1 MEMGPL
7 PVYPDSSV
15 AHDGDRLP
23 AFDRI
28 ARVHPDGTQV
38 SVQAVVTGAVPA
50 VLDHDVFPIVRVTGH
65 DIGVHDFSVAN
76 GTDFIERLAVS
87 IAMQGAN
94 IDSFV
99 KACVND
105 ATRCVGGIAHKAVF
119 AALPWHRFHPFVIAF
134 HVLVKGRTG
143 AREQSGIIRRQ
154 NKIESVISSGL
165 SPYRD

>member
-15 AHDGDRLP
+15 AHDGDRLA

-50 VLDHDVFPIVRVTGH
+50 VLDHNVFPIVRVAGH
-65 DIGVHDFSVAN
+65 EINVRDFPIGN
-76 GTDFIERLAVS
+76 GADFIERLAVF
-87 IAMQGAN
+87 IAMHGAN

-99 KACVND
+99 KARVND
-105 ATRCVGGIAHKAVF
+105 TTRCVGGITHKAVF
-119 AALPWHRFHPFVIAF
+119 AALP
-134 HVLVKGRTG
+134 
-143 AREQSGIIRRQ
+143 
-154 NKIESVISSGL
+154 
-165 SPYRD
+165 

>member
-50 VLDHDVFPIVRVTGH
+50 VLDHDVFPIVRVTG
-65 DIGVHDFSVAN
+65 DEIGVHDFSVAN
-76 GTDFIERLAVS
+76 GTDFIGRLAVS
-87 IAMQGAN
+87 IAVRGAN
-94 IDSFV
+94 TGSFV
-99 KACVND
+99 EPCGTD
-105 ATRCVGGIAHKAVF
+105 
-119 AALPWHRFHPFVIAF
+119 
-134 HVLVKGRTG
+134 
-143 AREQSGIIRRQ
+143 
-154 NKIESVISSGL
+154 
-165 SPYRD
+165 